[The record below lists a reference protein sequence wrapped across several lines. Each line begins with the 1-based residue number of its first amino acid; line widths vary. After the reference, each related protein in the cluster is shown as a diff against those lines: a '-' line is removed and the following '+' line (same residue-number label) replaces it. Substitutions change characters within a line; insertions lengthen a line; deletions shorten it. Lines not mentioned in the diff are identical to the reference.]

1 MDLEHLT
8 KHQIVLLTLLVSFM
22 TSIATG
28 IVTVSLMDQAP
39 PEITKTIDQV
49 VERTV
54 QTVMPAQNPAATATA
69 ATVKTVVI
77 KSDDLATESIASAQ
91 KAVIRIVGKGDD
103 KMIARGVIIDNKGL
117 ALTDKGALA
126 SSDFTSFE
134 AILSD
139 GERVP
144 VTEPKGQSASSS
156 IELLTIEVGTS
167 TGFAPAPI
175 ADAGKLRL
183 GQSVIRISGTGGD
196 VVGEGII
203 ASLPTKDSNEVQS
216 SVTSATPGSV
226 LVSLYGEIIGL
237 ITGDSLADGT
247 GFYTLAAVPQI
258 SAPPATKQT
267 SGS

>member
-39 PEITKTIDQV
+39 PGVTKTIDQV
-49 VERTV
+49 IERTV
-54 QTVMPAQNPAATATA
+54 QTVVPAQASANPAATI
-69 ATVKTVVI
+69 KTVLVNN
-77 KSDDLATESIASAQ
+77 DDQAVQSVASVQ

-103 KMIARGVIIDNKGL
+103 KLIARGIIIDNKGT

-126 SSDFTSFE
+126 SSNFDSYE

-139 GERVP
+139 GERVALS
-144 VTEPKGQSASSS
+144 EPKGQSASSS
-156 IELLTIEVGTS
+156 IELLQVAVGTS
-167 TGFAPAPI
+167 TGFAPAPL
-175 ADAGKLRL
+175 ADASKLQL
-183 GQSVIRISGTGGD
+183 GQSVMRISGTGTD

-203 ASLPTKDSNEVQS
+203 AALPTVDSNEVQA

-226 LVSLYGEIIGL
+226 ILSLFGSVIG
-237 ITGDSLADGT
+237 IATTDSLNDGASY
-247 GFYTLAAVPQI
+247 YTIAVAPQV
-258 SAPPATKQT
+258 ATPPPAPKQT